1 MKYMCNLSQQKFE
14 VNVVD
19 LITILSQGQTEG
31 KNNNRDLGLMPHIT
45 ISKATG
51 ETLSPNYSYRIAY
64 VETMNLVHGQ
74 RKARQKSFILSTLAV
89 TR

>member
-31 KNNNRDLGLMPHIT
+31 KNNNGDLMPHIT